1 MTGVRTF
8 LDQASVLCLQVV
20 GLAWLFA
27 AGYFALRVPG
37 SWRARTGHF
46 RRTLLP
52 EPWLLVAVPAVA
64 VAVRLVPQAAW
75 RHVAYWN
82 PLLAVAGFAV
92 VLCSTALMLWAR
104 WVLGRMWAGRPLA
117 QEGHELC
124 TRGPYR
130 LVRHPI
136 YAGIVGLALGG
147 MLVAGFAQMLVVL
160 AATIAFAAWRVR
172 TEDRIM
178 IATFGD
184 RYRAYRS
191 RVPAL
196 MPFALGSRSPD

>member
-1 MTGVRTF
+1 MTDVRTF

-20 GLAWLFA
+20 GLAWLLA

-46 RRTLLP
+46 LRTLLP
-52 EPWLLVAVPAVA
+52 EPWLLVAGPAVA
-64 VAVRLVPQAAW
+64 VALGLVPHATWQ
-75 RHVAYWN
+75 HLEFWN
-82 PLLAVAGFAV
+82 PVLAAVGFAV

-104 WVLGRMWAGRPLA
+104 WVLGRMWAGRPLV
-117 QEGHELC
+117 QQGHELC
-124 TRGPYR
+124 TSGPYR

-160 AATIAFAAWRVR
+160 PATIAFAAWRVR
-172 TEDRIM
+172 IEDRIM
-178 IATFGD
+178 IDTFGD

-196 MPFALGSRSPD
+196 LPVAH